1 MALRDYITSKSTGN
15 TSRLTNVVDL
25 IKRVKLE
32 EKKEKNHTVLLVIV
46 SVFVLVS
53 FGFVIS
59 F

>member
-53 FGFVIS
+53 FGFVI
-59 F
+59 

>member
-1 MALRDYITSKSTGN
+1 MALRDYITSKSAGN

-32 EKKEKNHTVLLVIV
+32 EKKEKTHTVLLVIV